1 VEIEGFRRES
11 ELELNRW
18 VCQVRTLEDA
28 NGTLLMEFTGKYE
41 A

>member
-28 NGTLLMEFTGKYE
+28 NGTLLREFTGKYE